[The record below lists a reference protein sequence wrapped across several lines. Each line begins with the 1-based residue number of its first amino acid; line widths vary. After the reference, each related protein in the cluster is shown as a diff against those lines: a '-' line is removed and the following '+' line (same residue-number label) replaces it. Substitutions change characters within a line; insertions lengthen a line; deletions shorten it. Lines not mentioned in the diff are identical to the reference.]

1 MSMSVERI
9 ASPQSEQESI
19 VTVMHDEFQAV
30 RDFWL
35 QFVAAPDYALTTGF
49 PQALRAME
57 READVITG
65 DELSPVDAYCVLI
78 DITGY
83 LANPELRPLG
93 VECLPYDPVAAF
105 GETGVAAIVEY
116 GIALDQTA

>member
-1 MSMSVERI
+1 MSVSAETI
-9 ASPQSEQESI
+9 VSPPSEQESI
-19 VTVMHDEFQAV
+19 VSVMHDEFQAV
-30 RDFWL
+30 RDFWV
-35 QFVAAPDYALTTGF
+35 QFIAEPDKALTTGF

-57 READVITG
+57 REAALVTG
-65 DELSPVDAYCVLI
+65 EICDSADLYCVLI

-93 VECLPYDPVAAF
+93 VECLPYDPLVAF

-116 GIALDQTA
+116 GFTLDQTA